1 MVSSSVLLFCMSPPT
16 TMVLPSS
23 TDSLVFMS
31 RFPRVGGTVDEVV
44 EVVSVEPRT
53 EFISMVQVQGY
64 PVAVGYVRGDLQLD
78 AH

>member
-1 MVSSSVLLFCMSPPT
+1 
-16 TMVLPSS
+16 
-23 TDSLVFMS
+23 MS